1 MNLFQFYIA
10 EETGGALGEIIVALA
25 VLAALAF
32 MLLYVAY
39 ILLIF
44 LYIIGIAAFLTGVT
58 TATISFIRALTKEV
72 KYLKQIRL
80 SSNNPSQSIFLTLSD
95 YDSLVRVLGDTFTF
109 QLNLFSKIL
118 RNKKVLRFM
127 LLFPVQTI
135 GYTSVIVLSSFYFF
149 FFGSVL
155 LIKKAHKLL
164 QIHQTSERSCIIVA
178 LQKRGDIMNT

>member
-32 MLLYVAY
+32 ILLYVAY
-39 ILLIF
+39 IMLIILVIF
-44 LYIIGIAAFLTGVT
+44 G
-58 TATISFIRALTKEV
+58 RALTKEV

-80 SSNNPSQSIFLTLSD
+80 SSSNPSRSIFLSLSD

-118 RNKKVLRFM
+118 RKKKILRFI
-127 LLFPVQTI
+127 LLFLVQTF
-135 GYTSVIVLSSFYFF
+135 GYTAVIVISSIYFD
-149 FFGSVL
+149 FFGSIL
-155 LIKKAHKLL
+155 LIRKLINYCKSSKTRKEGKIL
-164 QIHQTSERSCIIVA
+164 CKRSLFV
-178 LQKRGDIMNT
+178 DILDYLR

>member
-32 MLLYVAY
+32 ILLYVAY
-39 ILLIF
+39 IMLIILVIF
-44 LYIIGIAAFLTGVT
+44 GVISFLTGVI

-118 RNKKVLRFM
+118 RNKKVLRFI
-127 LLFPVQTI
+127 LLFLVQAF
-135 GYTSVIVLSSFYFF
+135 GYTAVIVISSIYFD
-149 FFGSVL
+149 FFGSIL
-155 LIKKAHKLL
+155 LIRKL
-164 QIHQTSERSCIIVA
+164 INHCKSIK
-178 LQKRGDIMNT
+178 LQKEVA